1 MKPEPRSWRLS
12 IERERRGQVVV
23 FTVAGRLA
31 ARSSADLTERLVDA
45 IDAGTVRIA
54 IDLGGVD
61 YVSSAGLLAIE
72 AVAARVHAAG
82 GALVLCALTEAVRRA
97 IDLAGLLPHII
108 VEASADAAVQ
118 RLSSK

>member
-72 AVAARVHAAG
+72 AVAARVHTAG
-82 GALVLCALTEAVRRA
+82 GELVLCALTEAVRRA
-97 IDLAGLLPHII
+97 IDLAGLLPHIV
-108 VEASADAAVQ
+108 VEASADEAVQ